1 MTLAYYSNWNEGVAL
16 LGDAA
21 EAKAAPFVRPFLSPS
36 SSSSS
41 SLLPSSLS
49 ATPPSTVE

>member
-41 SLLPSSLS
+41 LLPSSLS
-49 ATPPSTVE
+49 ATSPSTVE